1 MPRYAI
7 LSAAA
12 IALAL
17 AVTAPDTLPRAL
29 AAQPAVAPLALPA
42 QIALRPSVMVDGD
55 IVRLRDLFDGD
66 FTAHGLDPD
75 MAVAYAPPPGRRAI
89 LDAEWLG
96 RLAYRLRLQWR
107 PATRMDRAVVERHS
121 TIVGAGEIEAALRA
135 ELERR
140 GDGGD
145 RELQLGNRNLV
156 VNIPADKPATVEV
169 ADLRL
174 DPDGER
180 FTAII
185 AVPAGDPQAVRQS
198 VQGRLFSVVEVPVPV
213 VALRPGE
220 PLAARDVAWTKV
232 RSDWVRSNTVTDMA
246 ELIGQEARRPLRA
259 GAPVRREDLRVPVVV
274 ARGATVTMLYRTAN
288 MSLSVVG
295 RAMSAGG
302 KDEVIQVTNVQTNT
316 VVDARILG
324 PDRVAAITPDQLAQN
339 AQNAGATR

>member
-1 MPRYAI
+1 MPRFAI

-12 IALAL
+12 IAVAL
-17 AVTAPDTLPRAL
+17 AAAAPCALPRAW
-29 AAQPAVAPLALPA
+29 AMQPAVAPVALPT
-42 QIALRPSVMVDGD
+42 QIVLRPAVMVDGD
-55 IVRLRDLFDGD
+55 VVRLRDLFDGD
-66 FTAHGLDPD
+66 FTALGLDPE

-107 PATRMDRAVVERHS
+107 PASRMDRVVVERHS
-121 TIVGAGEIEAALRA
+121 TVVGAGEIEAALRA

-140 GDGGD
+140 GDAND

-198 VQGRLFSVVEVPVPV
+198 VQGRLFGVVEVPVPV
-213 VALRPGE
+213 AAIRPGE
-220 PLAARDVAWTKV
+220 TLAARDVAWVKV
-232 RSDWVRSNTVTDMA
+232 RSDWVRANTITDMA
-246 ELIGQEARRPLRA
+246 ELVGLEARRPLRA
-259 GAPVRREDLRVPVVV
+259 GAPVRREDMRVPVVV

-288 MSLSVVG
+288 MTLSVVG
-295 RAMSAGG
+295 RALTAGG

-316 VVDARILG
+316 VVDARVVG
-324 PDRVAAITPDQLAQN
+324 PDRVAAIMPDQLAQN
-339 AQNAGATR
+339 AGATR